1 MEEGKRHEG
10 INATDSVVNRQLA
23 AECVNFYLRLS
34 PLLLFMS
41 LNHDMSYLRVT
52 KTCFK

>member
-1 MEEGKRHEG
+1 MYEGKRHEG
-10 INATDSVVNRQLA
+10 IYATDSVVICRLA
-23 AECVNFYLRLS
+23 AARVNFYLRLS